1 VRTSRAQKRR
11 FACLC
16 GCAEKERIGRAVAL
30 LLKTI
35 RPSMSIVAAPN
46 ASSQQCYSPGIV
58 TQSQFESFV
67 SKFDVLSVA
76 HKRLENRI
84 SELEE
89 DLQECQQAL
98 RAERERAHEITRLA
112 TQQLQEWTL
121 EGLKTVLCCA

>member
-1 VRTSRAQKRR
+1 
-11 FACLC
+11 
-16 GCAEKERIGRAVAL
+16 
-30 LLKTI
+30 
-35 RPSMSIVAAPN
+35 MSIVAAPN
-46 ASSQQCYSPGIV
+46 ASSQQCCSPGIV

-67 SKFDVLSVA
+67 SKFDVLYVA

-98 RAERERAHEITRLA
+98 RERERAHEITRLA

-121 EGLKTVLCCA
+121 EGLKTVPCCA